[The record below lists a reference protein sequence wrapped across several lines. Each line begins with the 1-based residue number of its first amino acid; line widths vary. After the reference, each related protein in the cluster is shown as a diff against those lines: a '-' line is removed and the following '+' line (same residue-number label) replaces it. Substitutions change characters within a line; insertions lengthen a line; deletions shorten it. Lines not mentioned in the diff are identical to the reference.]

1 MIEISVVVSYLTILL
16 GLGLYAKQRVRRT
29 SEDYFIASRSLSPF
43 LLFLT
48 MAATNFSALTVFGF
62 SGSGW
67 SFGYAFYPVIAFG
80 TGFMAVMFLVIGRP
94 VWRLGREHGW
104 VTPPE
109 MIMARWRNPWLRGV
123 FLAVMVVFTLPYLA
137 MQPMAAGYALEGLVG
152 IPYFAGAALMTA
164 VMLLYTYFGGLRG
177 VAWTDALQ
185 GGMLIVS
192 LVAALVWV
200 AGGQGGI
207 TQANQAA
214 MRMFPQMFS
223 RPGEGGFYTPGIWL
237 GFLCLWLWADPM
249 FPQLFQR
256 FYAARSERAIRTTA
270 VLYPILTGFLF
281 LLPVSIGVIG
291 RLAFPELPE
300 GMGPDQI
307 LPLLLDTYA
316 PRWLGALVLVSALA
330 ALMSTLDS
338 QLLSL
343 SSMMTRDLVQPTLAS
358 FGRPGSERSRF
369 WMGKL
374 MVIVLA
380 VAGLAIA
387 WRPPASF
394 LRVATQAFTGL
405 AVLFPTVI
413 ATLYS
418 RRATAAGCLASILV
432 GEGLVVTTY
441 IGAFPEVGTLPVVPI
456 VAVCSVVLVAVS
468 AMTQRFAGQPDPIRG
483 VPVTIRRSSILWMLP
498 LGAVF
503 FLANDFWAWG
513 DSRPGWLGYPQ
524 WLWRACGLCLAT
536 AAVFAVASRREVRR
550 HLPQGEQLTR
560 DGSAD

>member
-16 GLGLYAKQRVRRT
+16 GLGLYARRRVRRT
-29 SEDYFIASRSLSPF
+29 SEDYFVASRSLSPI

-80 TGFMAVMFLVIGRP
+80 TGFMAVMFLVVGRP

-109 MIMARWRNPWLRGV
+109 MIMARWRNPWLRAA

-137 MQPMAAGYALEGLVG
+137 MQPMAAGYALEGLIG

-185 GGMLIVS
+185 GGILIV
-192 LVAALVWV
+192 ALVV
-200 AGGQGGI
+200 ALTGIAGAQGGI
-207 TQANQAA
+207 AEANRAA
-214 MRMFPQMFS
+214 LEAFPELFS
-223 RPGEGGFYTPGIWL
+223 RPGEGGVYTPGIWL
-237 GFLCLWLWADPM
+237 GFLLLWLWADPM

-270 VLYPILTGFLF
+270 VLYPILTSFLF

-300 GMGPDQI
+300 GTGADQI
-307 LPLLLDTYA
+307 LPLLLDSFA
-316 PRWLGALVLVSALA
+316 PRWLAAVVLTAALA

-343 SSMMTRDLVQPTLAS
+343 SSMLTRDLLSPVLA
-358 FGRPGSERSRF
+358 GLGKPGSERSRF
-369 WMGKL
+369 WTGKL
-374 MVIVLA
+374 MVVVLTA
-380 VAGLAIA
+380 AGLAIA

-394 LRVATQAFTGL
+394 LSVATQAFTGL
-405 AVLFPTVI
+405 AVLLPTVI

-418 RRATAAGCLASILV
+418 RRATAAGCIASIVV
-432 GEGLVVTTY
+432 GEGLVVATY
-441 IGAFPEVGTLPVVPI
+441 FGAFAGIGTLPVIPI
-456 VAVCSVVLVAVS
+456 VLTSGAVLTVVS
-468 AMTQRFAGQPDPIRG
+468 AMTQRSAKEHGTVRGLPIAIG
-483 VPVTIRRSSILWMLP
+483 RRSLAWAAP
-498 LGAVF
+498 LGALF

-513 DSRPGWLGYPQ
+513 DRRVGWLGYPR
-524 WLWRACGLCLAT
+524 WLWRSIVLCLL
-536 AAVFAVASRREVRR
+536 AAALFAAMAWRQRGKIRTPR
-550 HLPQGEQLTR
+550 PGN
-560 DGSAD
+560 

>member
-1 MIEISVVVSYLTILL
+1 
-16 GLGLYAKQRVRRT
+16 
-29 SEDYFIASRSLSPF
+29 
-43 LLFLT
+43 
-48 MAATNFSALTVFGF
+48 
-62 SGSGW
+62 
-67 SFGYAFYPVIAFG
+67 
-80 TGFMAVMFLVIGRP
+80 
-94 VWRLGREHGW
+94 
-104 VTPPE
+104 
-109 MIMARWRNPWLRGV
+109 
-123 FLAVMVVFTLPYLA
+123 
-137 MQPMAAGYALEGLVG
+137 
-152 IPYFAGAALMTA
+152 
-164 VMLLYTYFGGLRG
+164 
-177 VAWTDALQ
+177 
-185 GGMLIVS
+185 
-192 LVAALVWV
+192 
-200 AGGQGGI
+200 
-207 TQANQAA
+207 
-214 MRMFPQMFS
+214 
-223 RPGEGGFYTPGIWL
+223 
-237 GFLCLWLWADPM
+237 
-249 FPQLFQR
+249 
-256 FYAARSERAIRTTA
+256 
-270 VLYPILTGFLF
+270 
-281 LLPVSIGVIG
+281 
-291 RLAFPELPE
+291 
-300 GMGPDQI
+300 
-307 LPLLLDTYA
+307 
-316 PRWLGALVLVSALA
+316 
-330 ALMSTLDS
+330 
-338 QLLSL
+338 
-343 SSMMTRDLVQPTLAS
+343 MTRDLVQPALAS